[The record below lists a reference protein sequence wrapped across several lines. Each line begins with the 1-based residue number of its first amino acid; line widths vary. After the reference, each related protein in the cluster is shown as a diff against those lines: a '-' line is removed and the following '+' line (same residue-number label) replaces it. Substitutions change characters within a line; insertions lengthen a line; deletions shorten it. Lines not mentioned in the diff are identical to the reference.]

1 MYSSGG
7 KDQNFINTGTNNTKL
22 KVPMTRIFF
31 FLRKYLAYLMF
42 KPIPI
47 EKKIQNTKTRFF
59 RALKC
64 SYFILKVTVDW

>member
-22 KVPMTRIFF
+22 KVPMTRI
-31 FLRKYLAYLMF
+31 LAYQMF

-47 EKKIQNTKTRFF
+47 EKKFKTLKTRFF

>member
-31 FLRKYLAYLMF
+31 FLRKYLAYQMF

-47 EKKIQNTKTRFF
+47 EKKIQNT
-59 RALKC
+59 
-64 SYFILKVTVDW
+64 